1 VNKNFLFQGCY
12 ISGIFIEGAR
22 WDMDAQCLA
31 VSKTNILVENL
42 PIILIVPIEATKL
55 KLLVTYIKYNLHKI
69 SLSVILVFNKKH
81 EYLC

>member
-1 VNKNFLFQGCY
+1 LNDNFLSQGCY

-31 VSKTNILVENL
+31 VSKTNILIENL
-42 PIILIVPIEATKL
+42 PIILIIPIEATKL

-69 SLSVILVFNKKH
+69 NL
-81 EYLC
+81 

>member
-1 VNKNFLFQGCY
+1 LNNIFLFQGCY

-31 VSKTNILVENL
+31 VSKTNVLIENL

-69 SLSVILVFNKKH
+69 SLSVIYSV
-81 EYLC
+81 